1 MPASWSTR
9 NDDGASQAT
18 GPDVNGPGIHPRVAL
33 PAAAAYRHEVTS
45 VCPECLRTV
54 AGELR
59 ATRDGVVMK
68 KRCPQ
73 HGEFECIVSSD
84 VAAYEFLRSAP
95 RVVRPPA
102 QVVMPRDKGCPDDCG
117 LCPEHEHRACLVIVE
132 VTSRC
137 NLPCPVCLAGSSDD
151 GTDLPAAEVIA
162 ALKGLFRAEGG
173 ATPLQYAGGEPTVH
187 RELVQIVEQASE
199 LGFRKQE
206 VDSNGLL
213 LATRPSLAR
222 DLRRAGLT
230 GVYLQMDTLDPQA
243 STYIRGRDL
252 LPQKLR
258 AIENCMSAG
267 LQVVLSVT
275 VVPGVNDHRV
285 WEMIQFAAAKR
296 LTGVNFQSAVL
307 SGRYLAAL
315 ARRKAR
321 FTAGHFMR
329 QVELQSGGRLK
340 ARDLMPVSCAD
351 PRCGLIAYCLIGRD
365 GKIVPINGHLG
376 AERLREGMADFGE
389 WEALLRQIGK
399 GGASCCSCGDEEPTA
414 ATLGRLFDGAECF
427 SIGFHGMMDAWS
439 FDQERARR
447 CGVHKLTI
455 DGKLMPFC
463 LYNMKYRRQPAE
475 NAVPGHTV

>member
-1 MPASWSTR
+1 M
-9 NDDGASQAT
+9 
-18 GPDVNGPGIHPRVAL
+18 
-33 PAAAAYRHEVTS
+33 
-45 VCPECLRTV
+45 
-54 AGELR
+54 R

-68 KRCPQ
+68 KRCPR

-84 VAAYEFLRSAP
+84 VAAYEFLRRAP

-102 QVVMPRDKGCPDDCG
+102 RIALPRDKGCPEDCG

-137 NLPCPVCLAGSSDD
+137 NLPCPVCLAGSSAE
-151 GTDLPAAEVIA
+151 GADLPAAQVIA
-162 ALKGLFRAEGG
+162 ALKGMFLAEGG
-173 ATPLQYAGGEPTVH
+173 ATPLQYAGGEPTLH

-230 GVYLQMDTLDPQA
+230 GVYLQMDTLDPHA

-285 WEMIQFAAAKR
+285 WEMIRFAAAER

-307 SGRYLAAL
+307 SGRYPAAL

-329 QVELQSGGRLK
+329 QVALQSGGRLK
-340 ARDLMPVSCAD
+340 ESDLMPVSCAD
-351 PRCGLIAYCLIGRD
+351 PRCGLIAYCLIDHEGE
-365 GKIVPINGHLG
+365 IVPINEHLG
-376 AERLREGMADFGE
+376 AERLRQGMAEFSE
-389 WEALLRQIGK
+389 WDALLRQIGN
-399 GGASCCSCGDEEPTA
+399 GVSCCSCGGEERTTE
-414 ATLGRLFDGAECF
+414 TLGRLLDGAECF

-447 CGVHKLTI
+447 CGVHKLTT

-463 LYNMKYRRQPAE
+463 LYNMKYRPQPTA
-475 NAVPGHTV
+475 NPVTGPPA